1 MWEQVLK
8 NFKKGCC
15 SMFVYNLKPWTL
27 NVPQVVA
34 ISDDKLRR
42 IVVEF
47 SLNVGGDLTKANR
60 IVTAE
65 YVNGIDAM
73 KREIWSEFASL
84 SSDVERSKSFLED
97 MVDHIGIP
105 RSISLKE
112 G

>member
-1 MWEQVLK
+1 
-8 NFKKGCC
+8 
-15 SMFVYNLKPWTL
+15 
-27 NVPQVVA
+27 
-34 ISDDKLRR
+34 
-42 IVVEF
+42 
-47 SLNVGGDLTKANR
+47 
-60 IVTAE
+60 
-65 YVNGIDAM
+65 M